1 MDGKLDTYL
10 KLPQA
15 VTDVNPYENLADI
28 DEAGYLLM
36 MSHVPSSPGNN
47 LDPSR
52 IVRIRIQCVTDKI
65 TFVVTKVVYFIMWLD
80 FLIFKCVHIIVP
92 TQLIM
97 LLGNSNIYH
106 LSWLYTAL
114 KQ

>member
-1 MDGKLDTYL
+1 MMRPSFSKMAKTMATCQSNPSQYVLTMVSSANNNFCGTVFKRIAQVDGKLDTYL

-15 VTDVNPYENLADI
+15 ATDVNPYENLADI

-52 IVRIRIQCVTDKI
+52 TVRI
-65 TFVVTKVVYFIMWLD
+65 YIMQD
-80 FLIFKCVHIIVP
+80 TMC
-92 TQLIM
+92 
-97 LLGNSNIYH
+97 Y
-106 LSWLYTAL
+106 
-114 KQ
+114 